1 MYLIGDLV
9 NYNDKVGQIIGIFE
23 LQDGTILY
31 DVQTLKRVFTSVM
44 NDDLTY
50 VAEDTKIT

>member
-44 NDDLTY
+44 HDDLTY

>member
-9 NYNDKVGQIIGIFE
+9 NHNDKVGQIIGIFE
-23 LQDGTILY
+23 LHDGTILY
-31 DVQTLKRVFTSVM
+31 DVQTLNRVFTSVM

>member
-23 LQDGTILY
+23 LHDGTILY
-31 DVQTLKRVFTSVM
+31 DVQTLNRVFTSVM